1 MLSLQL
7 QVLMLP
13 LVVEPLVFEPLVVL
27 PDEVPLSEEHA
38 IATKPMVAKRTEMR
52 SFIPSRMASLGLSY
66 EKKSGIGD
74 FLRFPRFCCV
84 IH

>member
-7 QVLMLP
+7 HVLMLP

-38 IATKPMVAKRTEMR
+38 VAMHAAINAQVTEINR
-52 SFIPSRMASLGLSY
+52 RFMAVFRKY
-66 EKKSGIGD
+66 
-74 FLRFPRFCCV
+74 
-84 IH
+84 